1 MGSCLRGNASGS
13 VAPLRPMSRICFLH
27 AGTHKSGSTYLQN
40 FLQSNEYALAVEG
53 LYVPVAGRV
62 SPSGHHNIAWEL
74 TGDARYDP
82 IHGTVSD
89 LLAELSSVSASR
101 ACLSSED
108 FEYLYGNPR
117 ALKTFR
123 SQLNEIGYKVKV
135 LFYLRP
141 QGEYAESLYAEFVR
155 HGFTLDFP
163 EFLELFAASKL
174 KKCPTSDYSV
184 LLDPFADVFGV
195 DNLIVRRFWNAR
207 GPERILIDFLS
218 QMLPGFEFGQGKY
231 RVNSFRENV
240 SIPFSQVFQLF
251 VRNNLARTSTIVPI
265 DPVALAKSV
274 HPHARGYQY
283 LSGPF
288 DAVDL
293 KDIVTKFWRLRL
305 SNLRVLFRY
314 RVFIPVL
321 SGKALGKDVLAWFGF
336 DLNRRHRKSLIKAFR
351 RTSDKLAALMTQHA
365 RGSSEEENRNDVA
378 SEGAGAAVPAPADEN
393 LAGDPQHT
401 VSELRRQIIAR
412 DERIARL
419 NHDLSQ
425 REAELR
431 QLRIEATKHIAE
443 RSPEAVSIAGTG
455 IKPRFSILEFRHFL
469 VSLRSAMAA
478 CYGGASRLVRRLRR
492 WKFARVIAGS
502 GLFDRE
508 FYGLQKPE
516 LKDAGI
522 DPIAD
527 FLEHGNTESTDPH
540 LLFDTSYYLEQN
552 PDVVRIGVNPLFH
565 FIMHGSQEGRDPHPL
580 FDTSYYLE
588 QNPDVAR
595 AGEIALRHF
604 MKCGASEG
612 RNPCPL
618 FDVSYYLQ
626 QNPDVARL
634 GVNPLVQFIQSGAR
648 EGRDPHPLFDTSYYL
663 EQNPDVGAADLNP
676 LIHFI
681 RYGAVEGRKPHP
693 LFDVSYYRQHIADT
707 EGRGFN
713 TLIHFIATFN
723 PLIHFIQYGVHER
736 RDPHPLF
743 DTSYYLEK
751 NPDVARAGLNPL
763 VHFVQS
769 GAYEGR
775 DPAASF
781 NIARYLQ
788 ENPEVAE
795 AHLNPLIHFVL
806 HAERNRPNPK
816 NLPQERPEMERS

>member
-1 MGSCLRGNASGS
+1 
-13 VAPLRPMSRICFLH
+13 MSRICFLH
-27 AGTHKSGSTYLQN
+27 AGTHKSGTTYLQN

-62 SPSGHHNIAWEL
+62 SPSGHHNIAWQL
-74 TGDARYDP
+74 SGDARYDP

-101 ACLSSED
+101 ACVSSED
-108 FEYLYGNPR
+108 FEYLYGSPQ

-123 SQLNEIGYKVKV
+123 SRLNEIGYGVKV

-141 QGEYAESLYAEFVR
+141 QAEYAESLYAEFVR

-174 KKCPTSDYSV
+174 RKCPTSDYSV
-184 LLDPFADVFGV
+184 LLDPFADAFGT

-207 GPERILIDFLS
+207 GPDRILIDFLS
-218 QMLPGFEFGQGKY
+218 QMLPGFDLGSGKY

-251 VRNNLARTSTIVPI
+251 VRNNLTRTSTIVPI
-265 DPVALAKSV
+265 DPVELAKSV
-274 HPHARGYQY
+274 HPDAGNYQY

-288 DAVDL
+288 DAVDFT
-293 KDIVTKFWRLRL
+293 DVVTKFWRLRL
-305 SNLRVLFRY
+305 SNLRVLFKY
-314 RVFIPVL
+314 RVFIPVS
-321 SGKALGKDVLAWFGF
+321 SGKALGKDVWAWLGF
-336 DLNRRHRKSLIKAFR
+336 DSNGRRRKSLIRGFR
-351 RTSDKLAALMTQHA
+351 RTSDKLAALMTQNA
-365 RGSSEEENRNDVA
+365 QGPSEEEKHGDFQSR
-378 SEGAGAAVPAPADEN
+378 SAGLGVPTQANEN
-393 LAGDPQHT
+393 VVEDPQHLL
-401 VSELRRQIIAR
+401 SELRRQIIAR

-419 NHDLSQ
+419 NHELLQ
-425 REAELR
+425 REAELG
-431 QLRIEATKHIAE
+431 QLRIQATKPIAE
-443 RSPEAVSIAGTG
+443 RPHETDSFSG
-455 IKPRFSILEFRHFL
+455 KPIEQRLSILEFSRIS
-469 VSLRSAMAA
+469 VSVRSAMNA
-478 CYGGASRLVRRLRR
+478 CYVGPSRVVKILRR
-492 WKFARVIAGS
+492 WKIARVIAGS
-502 GLFDRE
+502 GLFDAE
-508 FYGLQKPE
+508 FYWLQKPE
-516 LKDAGI
+516 LKNAGI
-522 DPIAD
+522 NPIAD
-527 FLEHGNTESTDPH
+527 FVERGSEEGVDPH
-540 LLFDTSYYLEQN
+540 LVFDTSYYLEQN

-565 FIMHGSQEGRDPHPL
+565 FIKHGAHEGRDPHPL

-595 AGEIALRHF
+595 AGENALFHF

-618 FDVSYYLQ
+618 FDVSFYLQ
-626 QNPDVARL
+626 QNPDVATL
-634 GVNPLVQFIQSGAR
+634 GVNPLVQFVQSGAR

-663 EQNPDVGAADLNP
+663 AENPDVEAVGLNP
-676 LIHFI
+676 LVHFI

-693 LFDVSYYRQHIADT
+693 LFDVSYYRQHIADN

-713 TLIHFIATFN
+713 SLIHFIATFN

-763 VHFVQS
+763 VHFIQT

-775 DPAASF
+775 DPAPSF
-781 NIARYLQ
+781 SIARYLQ

-795 AHLNPLIHFVL
+795 AHLNPLVHFVM
-806 HAERNRPNPK
+806 HAGKQRDQARP
-816 NLPQERPEMERS
+816 

>member
-1 MGSCLRGNASGS
+1 M
-13 VAPLRPMSRICFLH
+13 H
-27 AGTHKSGSTYLQN
+27 AGTHKSGTTYLQN

-62 SPSGHHNIAWEL
+62 HPSGHHNIAWEL

-101 ACLSSED
+101 ACVSSED
-108 FEYLYGNPR
+108 FEYLYGNPQ

-123 SQLNEIGYKVKV
+123 SRLNEIGYAVKV

-141 QGEYAESLYAEFVR
+141 QAEYAESLYAEFVR
-155 HGFTLDFP
+155 HGFTLDFQ

-174 KKCPTSDYSV
+174 RKCPTSDYSV
-184 LLDPFADVFGV
+184 LLKPFADVFGT
-195 DNLIVRRFWNAR
+195 DNLIVRRFWNSR
-207 GPERILIDFLS
+207 GPDRILIDFLS
-218 QMLPGFEFGQGKY
+218 QMLPGFEFGRGKY

-251 VRNNLARTSTIVPI
+251 VRNNLAGTSTIVPI
-265 DPVALAKSV
+265 DPVELAKSV
-274 HPHARGYQY
+274 HPHAGSYQY

-305 SNLRVLFRY
+305 SNLRVLLKY

-321 SGKALGKDVLAWFGF
+321 SAGALRKDVWAWFGL
-336 DLNRRHRKSLIKAFR
+336 DSNGRRRKSLIKAFI
-351 RTSDKLAALMTQHA
+351 RTSDKLAALMTQNVG
-365 RGSSEEENRNDVA
+365 GSSKGENHTN
-378 SEGAGAAVPAPADEN
+378 SESQMAGVGGPAPADEN
-393 LAGDPQHT
+393 LVGNREY
-401 VSELRRQIIAR
+401 VISELRREIIAR

-419 NHDLSQ
+419 NNELSQ
-425 REAELR
+425 RESELR
-431 QLRIEATKHIAE
+431 QIRVQAAKHGAERPREAASVAGKRIE
-443 RSPEAVSIAGTG
+443 
-455 IKPRFSILEFRHFL
+455 PRFSILEFRHFF
-469 VSLRSAMAA
+469 VSLHSARAA
-478 CYGGASRLVRRLRR
+478 CSVGASRFARRLRN
-492 WKFARVIAGS
+492 WKFARVVAGS
-502 GLFDRE
+502 GLFDAE
-508 FYGLQKPE
+508 FYWLQKPE
-516 LKDAGI
+516 LKNAGI

-527 FLEHGNTESTDPH
+527 FVERGSEEGADPH

-565 FIMHGSQEGRDPHPL
+565 FIKHGAHEGRDPHPL

-595 AGEIALRHF
+595 AGENALFHF

-618 FDVSYYLQ
+618 FDVSFYLQ
-626 QNPDVARL
+626 QNPDVATL
-634 GVNPLVQFIQSGAR
+634 GVNPLVQFVQSGAR

-663 EQNPDVGAADLNP
+663 AENPDVEAVGLNP
-676 LIHFI
+676 LVHFI

-693 LFDVSYYRQHIADT
+693 LFDVSYYRQHIADD

-713 TLIHFIATFN
+713 RLIHFIATFN

-763 VHFVQS
+763 IHFIQT

-781 NIARYLQ
+781 NIASYLQ

-795 AHLNPLIHFVL
+795 AHVNPLIHFVA
-806 HAERNRPNPK
+806 HAKRNRP
-816 NLPQERPEMERS
+816 RPSNGP

>member
-1 MGSCLRGNASGS
+1 
-13 VAPLRPMSRICFLH
+13 MSRICFLH

-74 TGDARYDP
+74 TGDTRYNP

-101 ACLSSED
+101 ACVSSED
-108 FEYLYGNPR
+108 FEYLYGNPQ

-123 SQLNEIGYKVKV
+123 SRLNEIGYAVKV

-141 QGEYAESLYAEFVR
+141 QAEYAESLYAEFVR
-155 HGFTLDFP
+155 HGFMLDFP

-184 LLDPFADVFGV
+184 LLDPFADVFGT
-195 DNLIVRRFWNAR
+195 DNIIVRRFWNAR
-207 GPERILIDFLS
+207 GPDRILIDFLS
-218 QMLPGFEFGQGKY
+218 QMLPGFEFGRGKY

-251 VRNNLARTSTIVPI
+251 VRNNLVKTSTIVPI
-265 DPVALAKSV
+265 DPVELAKSV
-274 HPHARGYQY
+274 HPDTRGYQY

-293 KDIVTKFWRLRL
+293 KDIATKFWRLRL

-314 RVFIPVL
+314 RVFIPIL
-321 SGKALGKDVLAWFGF
+321 SGKALGKDLWAWFGF

-351 RTSDKLAALMTQHA
+351 RTSDKLAVLMTQNA
-365 RGSSEEENRNDVA
+365 GGSSEEENRSNV
-378 SEGAGAAVPAPADEN
+378 EGQRAGADAAARADEN
-393 LAGDPQHT
+393 LVGDPQGI
-401 VSELRRQIIAR
+401 VSELKRQIIAR

-419 NHDLSQ
+419 NNELSQ
-425 REAELR
+425 REAELCR
-431 QLRIEATKHIAE
+431 LRIQATKHIAE
-443 RSPEAVSIAGTG
+443 GPRETASLAGKRIEPRS
-455 IKPRFSILEFRHFL
+455 SILDFRHIL
-469 VSLRSAMAA
+469 VSLRSTMAA
-478 CYGGASRLVRRLRR
+478 CYVGATRFVRSLRR
-492 WKFARVIAGS
+492 WKFARVIARS
-502 GLFDRE
+502 GLFDCE
-508 FYGLQKPE
+508 FYWLQKPA

-527 FLEHGNTESTDPH
+527 FLEHGSVEGADPH

-552 PDVVRIGVNPLFH
+552 PDVVRIRVNPLFH
-565 FIMHGSQEGRDPHPL
+565 FITHGSHEGRDPHPL

-595 AGEIALRHF
+595 AREIALRHF

-626 QNPDVARL
+626 HNPDVAKL
-634 GVNPLVQFIQSGAR
+634 GVNPLVQFIQSEAR

-663 EQNPDVGAADLNP
+663 EENPDVEAVGLNP

-693 LFDVSYYRQHIADT
+693 LFDVSYYRQQIADT
-707 EGRGFN
+707 EGRAFN
-713 TLIHFIATFN
+713 SLIHFIATFN

-736 RDPHPLF
+736 YDPHPLF

-763 VHFVQS
+763 IHFVQS

-795 AHLNPLIHFVL
+795 ARLNPLIHFVL
-806 HAERNRPNPK
+806 HAERNRHSPQNVPNVS
-816 NLPQERPEMERS
+816 QERPEMERS

>member
-1 MGSCLRGNASGS
+1 
-13 VAPLRPMSRICFLH
+13 MSRICFLH
-27 AGTHKSGSTYLQN
+27 AGTHKSGTTYLQN

-53 LYVPVAGRV
+53 LYVPIAGRV

-74 TGDARYDP
+74 TGDTRYDP

-89 LLAELSSVSASR
+89 LLEELSSVSASR
-101 ACLSSED
+101 ACVSSED
-108 FEYLYGNPR
+108 FEYLYGNPQ

-123 SQLNEIGYKVKV
+123 SRLNEIGYAVKV

-141 QGEYAESLYAEFVR
+141 QAEYAESLYAEFVR

-184 LLDPFADVFGV
+184 LLNPFAEVFGT

-207 GPERILIDFLS
+207 GPDRILVDFLS
-218 QMLPGFEFGQGKY
+218 QMLPGSECGRGKY

-251 VRNNLARTSTIVPI
+251 VRNNLARTSTIVPV
-265 DPVALAKSV
+265 DPVDLAKSV
-274 HPHARGYQY
+274 HPHAGSYQY

-305 SNLRVLFRY
+305 SNLRVLFKY
-314 RVFIPVL
+314 GVFIPVL
-321 SGKALGKDVLAWFGF
+321 SGKALVKDLWAWFGF
-336 DLNRRHRKSLIKAFR
+336 DLNRRRRKSLIKAFR
-351 RTSDKLAALMTQHA
+351 RTSDKLAALMTQNV
-365 RGSSEEENRNDVA
+365 RRSSEEENRINLD
-378 SEGAGAAVPAPADEN
+378 SQRAGIGVPTHDEEN
-393 LAGDPQHT
+393 VAGDPEHL

-419 NHDLSQ
+419 NNELSQ

-431 QLRIEATKHIAE
+431 QLRIQATKHIAE
-443 RSPEAVSIAGTG
+443 KPREASSIAA
-455 IKPRFSILEFRHFL
+455 KRMEPQSSILEFRHFF
-469 VSLRSAMAA
+469 VSIHSATMA
-478 CYGGASRLVRRLRR
+478 CYAGAGRFVRSVRR
-492 WKFARVIAGS
+492 WKFARAIAGS

-508 FYGLQKPE
+508 FYWLQKPE
-516 LKDAGI
+516 LTDAGT
-522 DPIAD
+522 DPVTD
-527 FLEHGNTESTDPH
+527 FLEHGSQEGVDPH

-565 FIMHGSQEGRDPHPL
+565 FITHGSQEGRDPHPL
-580 FDTSYYLE
+580 FDTSYYLD

-595 AGEIALRHF
+595 AGEIALVHF

-612 RNPCPL
+612 RNPCAL

-626 QNPDVARL
+626 QNPDVAKL

-663 EQNPDVGAADLNP
+663 EENPDVEAASLNP

-693 LFDVSYYRQHIADT
+693 LFDVSYYRQHVADS
-707 EGRGFN
+707 EGSGSN
-713 TLIHFIATFN
+713 SLIHFIATFN

-751 NPDVARAGLNPL
+751 NPDVARAGVNPL
-763 VHFVQS
+763 IHFIQT

-795 AHLNPLIHFVL
+795 AQLNPLVHFVM
-806 HAERNRPNPK
+806 HSGKQRDRARP
-816 NLPQERPEMERS
+816 